1 MITLDWTL
9 GVASVVFLITLISLN
24 RLLFQPLLRV
34 LDERRARTSDL
45 RHKAQKT
52 LESFQSLFE
61 HYQDK
66 VKQERQAG
74 YKLAEVV
81 RNEALQQRQGKMV
94 ETRTQAE
101 QLLAEA
107 RAQIEKE
114 LVSAQARLRS
124 GAAEIARSITQKV
137 LGRA

>member
-9 GVASVVFLITLISLN
+9 GVASIVFLITLVSLN

-34 LDERRARTSDL
+34 LDERRAKTSDL

-52 LESFQSLFE
+52 LDSFQSLVDR
-61 HYQDK
+61 YQEK

-74 YKLAEVV
+74 YKLAEAV

-94 ETRTQAE
+94 ETRTHAE
-101 QLLAEA
+101 RLLAEA
-107 RAQIEKE
+107 REQVEKE

-124 GAAEIARSITQKV
+124 SAAEISRSITQKV